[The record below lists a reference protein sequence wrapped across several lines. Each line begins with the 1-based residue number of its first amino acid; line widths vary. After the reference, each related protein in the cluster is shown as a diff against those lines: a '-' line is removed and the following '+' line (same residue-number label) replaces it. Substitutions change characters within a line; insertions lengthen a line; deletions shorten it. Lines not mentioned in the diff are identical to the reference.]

1 MDKGF
6 SESQANDLLEAY
18 KDARK
23 KGLKGVDD
31 ETLKTLNAIWKSQ
44 EAINDLTEKRTEET
58 RKQNKELEKQQKA
71 LSLNAQVKANADKYG
86 FNKLESQYELL
97 PGLLSAINMQES
109 KGDTNAIG
117 PKTKFGT
124 AKGGFQMLD
133 DTAKRWG
140 LVGKEVFDTG
150 KAAEAAAKYLH
161 FLFKKFGSWDKAISA
176 YHAGEGNVENGT
188 NIGPVN
194 RQYVK
199 NVKGYVAGN
208 NGFDLKGVSEK
219 DFDSYLNQFLKTQEE
234 TENLR
239 NQYRDKDAIDEQEYL
254 KRLGELK
261 LHFKDEELKQ
271 LSAKETERF
280 NAQKELNAEQLNFEL
295 NEYHLNEVQKLE
307 KQKQIKLLQIK
318 ASKDYSDTEKEIR
331 SKAITA
337 MYDYELTEFRKLQ
350 KQKLEE
356 YQQAMYDQT
365 SSSEAEVINLIAKRN
380 LSTSQLGSWNLQNQ
394 YSDEMQKANEGYS
407 KNAKSISED
416 KTIVDEDKRFQAL
429 LQAEE
434 LFRQQKF
441 AINEKYTLME
451 MELRKSAR
459 ESEMEVYGQLLSQAS
474 NVWGNMTAMVK
485 ESAGEQSAA
494 YKAMFFVQQGVA
506 IAQGIIST
514 ELAAA
519 KALELGPVLG
529 IPAAAVVR
537 GLGYAS
543 VGLIAAQ
550 TIAGFSDGGYTGN
563 GLKHTPAGIVHKG
576 EVVWSQEDIKRWGGV
591 SVVESMRQSKPS
603 GYANG
608 GFVSNNT
615 TDVIATRREARQFD
629 AINSNQTQSSSSDIP
644 INVYVTVNADGS
656 SKTDTQNDSKQL
668 GQMIGNAVRTII
680 RQEQRQG
687 GLLSK

>member
-1 MDKGF
+1 EDITA
-6 SESQANDLLEAY
+6 S
-18 KDARK
+18 
-23 KGLKGVDD
+23 
-31 ETLKTLNAIWKSQ
+31 
-44 EAINDLTEKRTEET
+44 KRQQT
-58 RKQNKELEKQQKA
+58 KELEKQQKVLA
-71 LSLNAQVKANADKYG
+71 VNSQVKSNASKYN
-86 FNKLESQYELL
+86 FSDLESKYDLL

-109 KGDTNAIG
+109 RGDANVIG
-117 PKTKFGT
+117 PNTKYGK

-133 DTAKRWG
+133 GTAKRWG

-150 KAAEAAAKYLH
+150 KAAEAAAKYLN
-161 FLFKKFGSWDKAISA
+161 FLFKKFGNWDQAISA
-176 YHAGEGNVENGT
+176 YHAGEGNVEKGT

-199 NVKGYVAGN
+199 NVKGYIAGS
-208 NGFDLKGVSEK
+208 NGFDMKGVSEK

-234 TENLR
+234 TEKLR
-239 NQYRDKDAIDEQEYL
+239 DQYRDKDTLAEKEYL
-254 KRLGELK
+254 KRIGELK
-261 LHFKDEELKQ
+261 LHFKDAELKQ
-271 LSAKETERF
+271 LTDKETARY
-280 NAQKELNAEQLNFEL
+280 NAQKELNAEQLEFEL
-295 NEYHLNEVQKLE
+295 NEFRLNEVQKLE

-318 ASKDYSDTEKEIR
+318 ASTEYSETEKEIR
-331 SKAITA
+331 IKAVNA
-337 MYDYELTEFRKLQ
+337 MFDYEISEYRKLQ

-356 YQQAMYDQT
+356 YRKTMYEQASIPQSD
-365 SSSEAEVINLIAKRN
+365 VINLLAKKN
-380 LSTSQLGSWNLQNQ
+380 LTSSQYDSWNLQNQ
-394 YSDEMQKANEGYS
+394 YSDEMQNANDAYSSNVKA
-407 KNAKSISED
+407 ISED
-416 KTIVDEDKRFQAL
+416 KTIVDEEKRFQAL
-429 LQAEE
+429 LDAGE
-434 LFRQQKF
+434 LFRQQKY

-451 MELRKSAR
+451 QELQKNAR
-459 ESEMEVYGQLLSQAS
+459 QAEMEVYGQLLSQAS
-474 NVWGNMTAMVK
+474 TVWGNMTAMVK
-485 ESAGEQSAA
+485 ESAGEQSSA
-494 YKAMFFVQQGVA
+494 YKAMFFVQQGIA

-591 SVVESMRQSKPS
+591 SVVESMRQSNPS

-608 GFVSNNT
+608 GYVSNNQS
-615 TDVIATRREARQFD
+615 DAIAIRRESRQFE
-629 AINSNQTQSSSSDIP
+629 AINSNQSQLNTNEKP
-644 INVYVTVNADGS
+644 INVYVTVNADGT
-656 SKTDTQNDSKQL
+656 SKTETENDSKQL

>member
-1 MDKGF
+1 MGNIPKNFDKVQ
-6 SESQANDLLEAY
+6 ELKKLEEDITA
-18 KDARK
+18 
-23 KGLKGVDD
+23 
-31 ETLKTLNAIWKSQ
+31 S
-44 EAINDLTEKRTEET
+44 KRQQT
-58 RKQNKELEKQQKA
+58 KELEKQQKVLA
-71 LSLNAQVKANADKYG
+71 VNSQVKSNASKYN
-86 FNKLESQYELL
+86 FSDLESKYDLL

-109 KGDTNAIG
+109 RGDANVIG
-117 PKTKFGT
+117 PNTKYGK

-133 DTAKRWG
+133 GTAKRWG

-150 KAAEAAAKYLH
+150 KAAEAAAKYLN
-161 FLFKKFGSWDKAISA
+161 FLFKKFGNWDQAISA
-176 YHAGEGNVENGT
+176 YHAGEGNVEKGT

-199 NVKGYVAGN
+199 NVKGYIAGS
-208 NGFDLKGVSEK
+208 NGFDMKGVSEK

-234 TENLR
+234 TEKLR
-239 NQYRDKDAIDEQEYL
+239 DQYRDKDTLAEKEYL
-254 KRLGELK
+254 KRIGELK
-261 LHFKDEELKQ
+261 LHFKDAELKQ
-271 LSAKETERF
+271 LTDKETARY
-280 NAQKELNAEQLNFEL
+280 NAQKELNAEQLEFEL
-295 NEYHLNEVQKLE
+295 NEFRLNEVQKLE

-318 ASKDYSDTEKEIR
+318 ASTEYSETEKEIR
-331 SKAITA
+331 IKAVNA
-337 MYDYELTEFRKLQ
+337 MFDYEISEYRKLQ

-356 YQQAMYDQT
+356 YRKTMYEQASIPQSD
-365 SSSEAEVINLIAKRN
+365 VINLLAKKN
-380 LSTSQLGSWNLQNQ
+380 LTSSQYDSWNLQNQ
-394 YSDEMQKANEGYS
+394 YSDEMQNANDAYSSNVKA
-407 KNAKSISED
+407 ISED
-416 KTIVDEDKRFQAL
+416 KTIVDEEKRFQAL
-429 LQAEE
+429 LDAEE
-434 LFRQQKF
+434 LFRQQKY

-451 MELRKSAR
+451 QELQKNAR
-459 ESEMEVYGQLLSQAS
+459 QAEMEVYGQLLSQAS
-474 NVWGNMTAMVK
+474 TVWGNMTAMVK
-485 ESAGEQSAA
+485 ESAGEQSSA
-494 YKAMFFVQQGVA
+494 YKAMFFVQQGIA

-591 SVVESMRQSKPS
+591 SVVESMRQSNPS

-608 GFVSNNT
+608 GYVSNNQS
-615 TDVIATRREARQFD
+615 DAIAIRRESRQFE
-629 AINSNQTQSSSSDIP
+629 AINSNQSQLNTNEKP
-644 INVYVTVNADGS
+644 INVYVTVNADGT
-656 SKTDTQNDSKQL
+656 SKTETENDSKQL

>member
-1 MDKGF
+1 
-6 SESQANDLLEAY
+6 
-18 KDARK
+18 
-23 KGLKGVDD
+23 
-31 ETLKTLNAIWKSQ
+31 
-44 EAINDLTEKRTEET
+44 
-58 RKQNKELEKQQKA
+58 
-71 LSLNAQVKANADKYG
+71 
-86 FNKLESQYELL
+86 
-97 PGLLSAINMQES
+97 MQES
-109 KGDTNAIG
+109 RGDANVIG
-117 PKTKFGT
+117 PNTKYGK

-133 DTAKRWG
+133 GTAKRWG

-150 KAAEAAAKYLH
+150 KAAEAAAKYLN
-161 FLFKKFGSWDKAISA
+161 FLFKKFGNWDQAISA
-176 YHAGEGNVENGT
+176 YHAGEGNVEKGT

-199 NVKGYVAGN
+199 NVKGYIAGS
-208 NGFDLKGVSEK
+208 NGFDMKGVSEK

-234 TENLR
+234 TEKLR
-239 NQYRDKDAIDEQEYL
+239 DQYRDKDTLAEKEYL
-254 KRLGELK
+254 KRIGELK
-261 LHFKDEELKQ
+261 LHFKDAELKQ
-271 LSAKETERF
+271 LTDKETARY
-280 NAQKELNAEQLNFEL
+280 NAQKELNAEQLEFEL
-295 NEYHLNEVQKLE
+295 NEFRLNEVQKLE

-318 ASKDYSDTEKEIR
+318 ASTEYSETEKEIR
-331 SKAITA
+331 IKAVNA
-337 MYDYELTEFRKLQ
+337 MFDYEISEYRKLQ

-356 YQQAMYDQT
+356 YRKTMYEQASIPQSD
-365 SSSEAEVINLIAKRN
+365 VINLLAKKN
-380 LSTSQLGSWNLQNQ
+380 LTSSQYDSWNLQNQ
-394 YSDEMQKANEGYS
+394 YSDEMQNANDAYSSNVKA
-407 KNAKSISED
+407 ISED
-416 KTIVDEDKRFQAL
+416 KTIVDEEKRFQAL
-429 LQAEE
+429 LDAEE
-434 LFRQQKF
+434 LFRQQKY

-451 MELRKSAR
+451 QELQKNAR
-459 ESEMEVYGQLLSQAS
+459 QAEMEVYGQLLSQAS
-474 NVWGNMTAMVK
+474 TVWGNMTAMVK
-485 ESAGEQSAA
+485 ESAGEQSSA
-494 YKAMFFVQQGVA
+494 YKAMFFVQQGIA

-591 SVVESMRQSKPS
+591 SVVESMRQSNPS

-608 GFVSNNT
+608 GYVSNNQS
-615 TDVIATRREARQFD
+615 DAIAIRRESRQFE
-629 AINSNQTQSSSSDIP
+629 AINSNQSQLNTNEKP
-644 INVYVTVNADGS
+644 INVYVTVNADGT
-656 SKTDTQNDSKQL
+656 SKTETENDSKQL